1 VSLFSLLGMAS
12 LDYMERALELAR
24 RAQGWC
30 SPNPAVG
37 AVVVRDGEIVGEG
50 WTQPVG
56 QAHAEVIALRSAG
69 DRARGATLYVTLE
82 PCSHTGRTPPCTEAV
97 LAAGVAEVHAAMT
110 DPSPW
115 VDGQGIRM
123 LSDAGV
129 VTQVGSHE
137 QEAGT
142 LNEGYFYWVRTGRPF
157 VTLKFAM
164 TADGKIATTTRAS
177 FWITGIEA
185 RRHVAHL
192 RARADAVL
200 VGIGTV
206 LADDPKLT
214 ARPGELGQPELEPAH
229 QPLRVVLDS
238 RGRIPVNAQ
247 LVSSGLPGKT
257 LICTTDRAD
266 PTYLRALEER
276 GVETLVLPD
285 REGRVDVTAAMQALG
300 KRDVTSVLA
309 ECGGTLAWSL
319 LEEHAVNAVLA
330 FVAPK
335 IVGGETAP
343 TPVGGEGLPYMDR
356 AIELEAPRWE
366 VFGRDALLS
375 AYVRQCADAARD
387 AAPVEAS

>member
-1 VSLFSLLGMAS
+1 LFFGGSV
-12 LDYMERALELAR
+12 DYMERALDLAR

-56 QAHAEVIALRSAG
+56 EAHAEVVALRAAG

-82 PCSHTGRTPPCTEAV
+82 PCSHVGRTPPCTDAI
-97 LAAGVAEVHAAMT
+97 LAAGVNEVHAAML

-115 VDGQGIRM
+115 VNGQGIQ
-123 LSDAGV
+123 LLEKTGIATV
-129 VTQVGSHE
+129 VGGHE
-137 QEAGT
+137 AEARK
-142 LNEGYFYWVRTGRPF
+142 LNEGYFAWMRTGRPF

-164 TADGKIATTTRAS
+164 TVDGKIATTTRAS

-185 RRHVAHL
+185 RRYVARLRSHV
-192 RARADAVL
+192 DAVM

-214 ARPGELGQPELEPAH
+214 ARLGELGEPEAEPVH

-238 RGRIPVNAQ
+238 TGRIPLTAQ
-247 LVSSGLPGKT
+247 LVSGGLPATT
-257 LICTTDRAD
+257 LVCTTGRAD
-266 PTYLRALEER
+266 QAHLRELEAR
-276 GVETLVLPD
+276 GVETLVLPERD
-285 REGRVDVTAAMQALG
+285 GRVDVVATMEALG
-300 KRDVTSVLA
+300 KRGVTSVLA

-319 LEEHAVNAVLA
+319 LEQRAVDAVLA

-335 IVGGETAP
+335 IVGGRGAP
-343 TPVGGEGLPYMDR
+343 TPVGGDGIPYMDQ
-356 AIELEAPRWE
+356 ALELDDPQWQ
-366 VFGRDALLS
+366 VFGRDVLLS
-375 AYVRQCADAARD
+375 AYVRRCADGPRD
-387 AAPVEAS
+387 SGAL